1 MTPKD
6 IDDILNRAAAESAVD
21 PSVVERAKR
30 SILDSLQPVRPLP
43 PSWMIAVGLLTVLIV
58 VSILGAASLGAYGV
72 RKLSAM
78 ERAVIFT
85 ALGTAA
91 CFAAIAS
98 AREMRPAGGRRIG
111 GWVLGIA
118 TAGMLTIFGLLF
130 QSYGL
135 QDFVKQG
142 VPCLVAG
149 LVFAIIASSGILL
162 VLRRGYVLNM
172 AAAGLAAGT
181 LAGLAGL
188 SVLEL
193 HCANLRAIHVMVWH
207 AAVVVLSGVAGYFI
221 GRFLPRRYS
230 GPRVPEIT

>member
-1 MTPKD
+1 
-6 IDDILNRAAAESAVD
+6 
-21 PSVVERAKR
+21 
-30 SILDSLQPVRPLP
+30 
-43 PSWMIAVGLLTVLIV
+43 MIAAGLLTVLAA
-58 VSILGAASLGAYGV
+58 VSIVGAASLGAYGV

-78 ERAVIFT
+78 DRAAIFT
-85 ALGTAA
+85 ALGAAA

-111 GWVLGIA
+111 GWVLGVG
-118 TAGMLTIFGLLF
+118 TAGMLAVFALLF
-130 QSYGL
+130 QNYGM

-149 LVFAIIASSGILL
+149 LSFAMVASTGILL

-188 SVLEL
+188 TVLEL

-207 AAVVVLSGVAGYFI
+207 VAVVLLSGVAGYFI
-221 GRFLPRRYS
+221 GRFWPGR
-230 GPRVPEIT
+230 GAV

>member
-1 MTPKD
+1 MTPSD
-6 IDDILNRAAAESAVD
+6 FDDILRRAGDESAVD
-21 PSVVERAKR
+21 PTVVERAKR
-30 SILDSLQPVRPLP
+30 SILGSLQPVRPLP
-43 PSWMIAVGLLTVLIV
+43 PSWMIAAALLAVLV
-58 VSILGAASLGAYGV
+58 AVSILGAVSRGAYGF
-72 RKLSAM
+72 RKLTALD
-78 ERAVIFT
+78 RAVIFA
-85 ALGTAA
+85 ALGGAA

-111 GWVLGIA
+111 GWVLGFA
-118 TAGMLTIFGLLF
+118 TAGMLAIFALLF

-149 LVFAIIASSGILL
+149 LSFAILASAGMLFI
-162 VLRRGYVLNM
+162 LRRGYVLNM

-181 LAGLAGL
+181 LAGVTGL

-207 AAVVVLSGVAGYFI
+207 VAVVVLSGVAGYFI
-221 GRFLPRRYS
+221 GRFWPGR
-230 GPRVPEIT
+230 GAV

>member
-1 MTPKD
+1 MTPSD
-6 IDDILNRAAAESAVD
+6 FDDILSRADAESVVD

-30 SILDSLQPVRPLP
+30 SILESLQPVRPLP
-43 PSWMIAVGLLTVLIV
+43 PSWMIAGALLAVLV
-58 VSILGAASLGAYGV
+58 AVSFLGVASLGAYGV
-72 RKLSAM
+72 RKLSAVD
-78 ERAVIFT
+78 RAAIFA
-85 ALGTAA
+85 ALGAA
-91 CFAAIAS
+91 GCFAAIAI

-118 TAGMLTIFGLLF
+118 TFGMLSMFALLF
-130 QSYGL
+130 QSYGM

-149 LVFAIIASSGILL
+149 LSFAILASAGMLFI
-162 VLRRGYVLNM
+162 LRRGYVLNM

-181 LAGLAGL
+181 LAGVTGL

-207 AAVVVLSGVAGYFI
+207 VAVVVLSGVAGYFI
-221 GRFLPRRYS
+221 GRFW
-230 GPRVPEIT
+230 PE